1 MTRLQALA
9 AAKVTNALGVVEVL
23 AFGLDASDGEASRAN
38 RGGAPPDTCRAYRA
52 RSARPNTRGASP
64 APG

>member
-23 AFGLDASDGEASRAN
+23 AFGLEASRAN